1 MCLNFLQREVKHCV
15 VRQRQDHVLQ
25 QVQHQHCGIN
35 KQNKIFNNFEAV
47 VWTLKGVY
55 PFQRFGYMYM
65 KLESCVKTTKKIRRE
80 GDTKTCNSN
89 VWDRIVLSAPVATVQ
104 TLSDGNK
111 RGSLTIFL
119 EDQEFKTAALISY
132 MQLAFTADC

>member
-1 MCLNFLQREVKHCV
+1 M
-15 VRQRQDHVLQ
+15 
-25 QVQHQHCGIN
+25 
-35 KQNKIFNNFEAV
+35 
-47 VWTLKGVY
+47 WTLKGVY

-65 KLESCVKTTKKIRRE
+65 KFESCVKTTKKNKKGGRYQNM
-80 GDTKTCNSN
+80 NSN
-89 VWDRIVLSAPVATVQ
+89 VWDTIVLSAPVATVQ

>member
-1 MCLNFLQREVKHCV
+1 MDPQGCISFSEVWL
-15 VRQRQDHVLQ
+15 HVHEVGEL
-25 QVQHQHCGIN
+25 CENN
-35 KQNKIFNNFEAV
+35 KKNKKGGRYQN
-47 VWTLKGVY
+47 
-55 PFQRFGYMYM
+55 M
-65 KLESCVKTTKKIRRE
+65 
-80 GDTKTCNSN
+80 NSN

>member
-1 MCLNFLQREVKHCV
+1 MDPQGCISFSEVWLHEVGELCEN
-15 VRQRQDHVLQ
+15 
-25 QVQHQHCGIN
+25 N
-35 KQNKIFNNFEAV
+35 K
-47 VWTLKGVY
+47 
-55 PFQRFGYMYM
+55 
-65 KLESCVKTTKKIRRE
+65 KKIRRE

-104 TLSDGNK
+104 TLSEGNE

-132 MQLAFTADC
+132 MQLAFTAEC